1 MPPSTAAAADAAADA
16 LRRAIAAGQD
26 AEAARLLRL
35 LEADGAQL
43 PPATFVELAAA
54 GLPQAAVALAQLES
68 GVANLREATD
78 DGGSYLHA
86 AAAAGAGAAVVAAL
100 VAAGGPVRSGWE
112 VGRQRPRASQLT
124 FPASPHTCPPL
135 TLQAAPSM
143 AGMPTRPPPCTL
155 RHVRATWTPAVR

>member
-1 MPPSTAAAADAAADA
+1 MPSSTAAAAAADA
-16 LRRAIAAGQD
+16 LRPAIAAGQD

-68 GVANLREATD
+68 GAGADLREAEATD

-112 VGRQRPRASQLT
+112 VGRQRP
-124 FPASPHTCPPL
+124 
-135 TLQAAPSM
+135 
-143 AGMPTRPPPCTL
+143 
-155 RHVRATWTPAVR
+155 